1 MNTKPDISNLLVQI
15 CKQRRNKSNALL
27 AEADVHGGQDILLY
41 YLSIKDGQ
49 TISELTEKM
58 CIQYATMSNMV
69 NRMEARELILKEK
82 DTTDLRISR
91 LYITDKGK
99 NAYKHIAKVWK
110 QMETQLSKNLSDKEQ
125 DTLKLLLIKV
135 LKNLE

>member
-1 MNTKPDISNLLVQI
+1 MNPKPDISNLLVQI

-27 AEADVHGGQDILLY
+27 AEAGVYGGQDILLY

-58 CIQYATMSNMV
+58 CIQFATISNMI
-69 NRMEARELILKEK
+69 NRMEARELIRKEK
-82 DTTDLRISR
+82 DGTDQRISR
-91 LYITDKGK
+91 LYMTKNGK
-99 NAYKHIAKVWK
+99 SAYKHIAKIWK
-110 QMETQLSKNLSDKEQ
+110 QMEGQLLKNLSDKEQ
-125 DTLKLLLIKV
+125 QTLQTLLSKV

>member
-1 MNTKPDISNLLVQI
+1 MDPKIDISNLLVQI

-41 YLSIKDGQ
+41 HLSIKDGQ

-58 CIQYATMSNMV
+58 CIQYATISNMV
-69 NRMEARELILKEK
+69 NRMEARELIRKEK
-82 DTTDLRISR
+82 DGTDLRISR

-99 NAYKHIAKVWK
+99 HAYKHIAKIWK
-110 QMETQLSKNLSDKEQ
+110 QMENQLSKNLSDKEQ
-125 DTLKLLLIKV
+125 DTLKILLTKV